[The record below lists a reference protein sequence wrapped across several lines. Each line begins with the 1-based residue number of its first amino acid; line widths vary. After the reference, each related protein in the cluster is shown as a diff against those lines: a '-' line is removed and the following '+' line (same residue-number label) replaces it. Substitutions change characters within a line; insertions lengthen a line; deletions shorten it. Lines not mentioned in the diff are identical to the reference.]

1 MDDLQEDGDQLIFKV
16 VNLTLVF
23 FGLFLISIHYNFIC
37 WVMQALAKYSNKQ
50 KQIILYE

>member
-1 MDDLQEDGDQLIFKV
+1 MDDLQEDGDQLIFKP

-23 FGLFLISIHYNFIC
+23 FGLKFQFIIILSVR
-37 WVMQALAKYSNKQ
+37 VMQALAKYISKQ